1 MSVNLFQVEYPIK
14 TENGTNYIIVGED
27 KIYLERD
34 TQGRYVMMNEN
45 KYYVGGR
52 TRRNRRKRRTRKYKK

>member
-1 MSVNLFQVEYPIK
+1 MSVNLFQVDYPIEK
-14 TENGTNYIIVGED
+14 DNENSSITVGEE
-27 KIYLERD
+27 KIYLNHD
-34 TQGRYVMMNEN
+34 TQGRYVMMNGN

>member
-14 TENGTNYIIVGED
+14 KDNEKNYINVGTE
-27 KIYLERD
+27 KIYLEDD
-34 TQGRYVMMNEN
+34 TQGRYIMMHGN